1 MKYCQGPKCH
11 TYTTKDRIRGS
22 KGDKHYETRKRS
34 SFYYLDGNVCSM
46 QCQADWFD
54 VYGSRALDHF
64 GRITQPKVLTQD
76 NAWSMICQDEWFK
89 KFGNMALD
97 HFGRIH
103 EPKRQ
108 DASGAWYKDYAW
120 RSNGHLHYF
129 INDLLGERRPI
140 TEQQYRDDN
149 LTTPTT

>member
-34 SFYYLDGNVCSM
+34 SFYYGKGNFCDQRCM
-46 QCQADWFD
+46 YDWID
-54 VYGSRALDHF
+54 KHIEHG
-64 GRITQPKVLTQD
+64 
-76 NAWSMICQDEWFK
+76 
-89 KFGNMALD
+89 LD

-108 DASGAWYKDYAW
+108 AASGAWYKHRSWRGYDNNDY
-120 RSNGHLHYF
+120 YI

-140 TEQQYRDDN
+140 TQQQYQDEN
-149 LTTPTT
+149 FTSPN